1 MCGRTAQTSKE
12 KIPDIL
18 SEKINSGGIMS
29 KLLGILGGLGPM
41 SSAYLYKMITEHTL
55 AERDQDHIDIVL
67 NSRAT
72 TPDRTEF
79 ILGSSERSPLPYMIE
94 DAKRLE
100 KYGADGIIIACNTA
114 HYFIDE
120 VRRAVSVPVPSII
133 YETVDFLKK
142 SGFKKAG
149 ILATAGTVSAG
160 SYQDKC
166 RVLGIDFA
174 IPSKNSQEDLMEM
187 IYGCVKCG
195 KPSSKDAFLRIS
207 DEMRSL
213 GCDCLI
219 LGCTELSV
227 MADELSLF
235 NEPDIPYIC
244 DSLHVLAAFSISF
257 CNKQNIGFDEK
268 LKKWADGIHE
278 LAGNGY
284 SFIPEVR

>member
-1 MCGRTAQTSKE
+1 
-12 KIPDIL
+12 
-18 SEKINSGGIMS
+18 MS

-79 ILGSSERSPLPYMIE
+79 ILGKSDESPLPFMVE
-94 DAKRLE
+94 DAVRLE
-100 KYGADGIIIACNTA
+100 RYGADGIIIACNTA

-133 YETVDFLKK
+133 YETVDFLRK
-142 SGFKKAG
+142 SGFRKAG
-149 ILATAGTVSAG
+149 ILATTGTVSAG
-160 SYQDKC
+160 SYQEKC
-166 RVLGIDFA
+166 MSLGLEFA
-174 IPSKNSQEDLMEM
+174 TPSKDSQDKLMEI

-195 KPSSKDAFLRIS
+195 KTASREDFLRIS
-207 DEMRSL
+207 EDMKSQ

-235 NEPDIPYIC
+235 NDPDIPYLC
-244 DSLHVLAAFSISF
+244 DSLEVLAAFSVAF
-257 CNKQNIGFDEK
+257 CGKKSVGFNEK
-268 LKKWADGIHE
+268 LKKWSDGILE
-278 LAGNGY
+278 LTQNGY
-284 SFIPEVR
+284 TFMPEVR